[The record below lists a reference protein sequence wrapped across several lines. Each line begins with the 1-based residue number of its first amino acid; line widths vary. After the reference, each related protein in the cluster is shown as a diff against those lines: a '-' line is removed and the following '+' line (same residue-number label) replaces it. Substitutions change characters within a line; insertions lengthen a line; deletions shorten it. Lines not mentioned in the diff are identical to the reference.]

1 MGFFSLREKILV
13 EGIMPER
20 ALLRLR
26 RAGIDV
32 YNVKKTQKNQIL
44 FSVKKKD
51 SEKVFAIYPNVCYNS
66 NGYSPYVA
74 RKVGAEG
81 LARLLSRGKD
91 RIGLVLGALL
101 FCGCTLFSDTLVLG
115 VEFTGT
121 DVYAR
126 ETYAALREANIRL
139 FAPYRKGKED
149 LSCAKLL
156 SIDGV
161 EFCSVKKRGM
171 RLVVE
176 IRTAPFGK
184 ESAKDGQLYAD
195 CDGVILS
202 MTVLRGTALKKIGD
216 RVNAGEPLVG
226 DWFSTEDGGHVRVQA
241 IARVCIACTY
251 VEEIAAATEQEAFA
265 IAYLAVG
272 ADSVVLRE
280 RRVTATE
287 RGFAVRLAYESVQT
301 INF

>member
-1 MGFFSLREKILV
+1 MGAFIKERIYI
-13 EGIMPER
+13 EGLMPER

-26 RAGIDV
+26 RAGIPLFRV
-32 YNVKKTQKNQIL
+32 QKTNATTL
-44 FSVKKKD
+44 LVSVRKKD
-51 SEKVFAIYPNVCYNS
+51 LEKVFAIYPNVCYNNS
-66 NGYSPYVA
+66 RSSSFTAKLAPKKGAAKWLHVLKN
-74 RKVGAEG
+74 RVG
-81 LARLLSRGKD
+81 LW
-91 RIGLVLGALL
+91 LGALL
-101 FCGCTLFSDTLVLG
+101 FIGGTAFADGLVCG
-115 VEFTGT
+115 VEFVGT

-149 LSCAKLL
+149 LICAKLL

-195 CDGVILS
+195 RDGVILS

-226 DWFSTEDGGHVRVQA
+226 DWFSTEDGGQVRVQA
-241 IARVCIACTY
+241 IARVRIACTY
-251 VEEIAAATEQEAFA
+251 EKEIAAATEQEAFA

-280 RRVTATE
+280 RSVTATE